1 MVPSYVKWGSEKGIK
16 DIRKIE
22 QSDKTTFQVSHN
34 LLIDWNTMFEITKQ
48 IPIQGQIMLLAQ
60 LILPSVGLLFFSL
73 IDNQNI

>member
-1 MVPSYVKWGSEKGIK
+1 MDESYS
-16 DIRKIE
+16 
-22 QSDKTTFQVSHN
+22 TFHVSHN

-60 LILPSVGLLFFSL
+60 LILPSEGLLFSSL